1 MVKMKFKR
9 SLILAVILIIL
20 FSLGTVA
27 ASENIVIDE
36 SSDSNLV
43 IDHAKDN
50 YLFNGP
56 IKDNYLSSSSISDNY
71 LSKGVLDDS
80 YLSRSDLDDSYLS
93 STNLKDSY
101 LSMDS
106 NKDSNDLTNHNQ
118 LSNSDDKQLKTS
130 NLEDEK
136 QLKNINKAQVSLKD
150 SSDNVDLFINMDVKT
165 SLTNKQYNRA
175 GSEVPWII
183 TVSSLNGTSYNTQV
197 RDVLSEN
204 LQFLSYNATMGTFD
218 SENGI
223 WTVGDLEA
231 SKNASLTLL
240 TRLKR
245 DGTYINKAYATTD
258 SNDVNLL
265 NNFLIISIRTGSS
278 KITSNITETSDERE
292 GIQHN
297 VHYASMADTDFIMR
311 NEEGSSDDNGGNGGN
326 GGNEEGQSEGNS
338 HTKTR
343 SLGNK
348 LKLFN
353 AQNIDYHSL
362 SKNIGGA
369 LGFGYNS
376 NGEFLNSKDIYEA
389 LFVYDYTRIPIIVF
403 VAFLVVLASIVG
415 YDKVKSSK

>member
-27 ASENIVIDE
+27 ASENIIIDE
-36 SSDSNLV
+36 SSDSNLA
-43 IDHAKDN
+43 IDNAKDN

-56 IKDNYLSSSSISDNY
+56 IKDNYLSSSSLKNNY

-93 STNLKDSY
+93 
-101 LSMDS
+101 MDDGKGS
-106 NKDSNDLTNHNQ
+106 IDLTNHNQ

-136 QLKNINKAQVSLKD
+136 QLESVNKGDKLLKD
-150 SSDNVDLFINMDVKT
+150 SNDNVDLFINMDVKT

-204 LQFLSYNATMGTFD
+204 LQYLSHNATMGTFD
-218 SENGI
+218 PENGI
-223 WTVGDLEA
+223 WTVGDLES
-231 SKNASLTLL
+231 SKNASLTIL

-297 VHYASMADTDFIMR
+297 VHYASMVDTDFIYR
-311 NEEGSSDDNGGNGGN
+311 YEEDSSEDD

-376 NGEFLNSKDIYEA
+376 NGGFLNSKDIYEA

>member
-27 ASENIVIDE
+27 ASENIIIDE
-36 SSDSNLV
+36 SSDSNLA
-43 IDHAKDN
+43 IDNAKDN

-56 IKDNYLSSSSISDNY
+56 IKDNYLSSSSLKNNY

-93 STNLKDSY
+93 
-101 LSMDS
+101 MDDGKGS
-106 NKDSNDLTNHNQ
+106 IDLTNHNQ

-136 QLKNINKAQVSLKD
+136 QLESVNKGDKLLKD
-150 SSDNVDLFINMDVKT
+150 SNDNVDLFINMDVKT

-218 SENGI
+218 PENGI

-297 VHYASMADTDFIMR
+297 VHYASMVDTDFIMR

-376 NGEFLNSKDIYEA
+376 NGGFLNSKDIYEA